1 MQKKKKKFSLLGAF
15 SKIGGGVVKT
25 GEAAKRLGAAVKV
38 KAPEKGDEVSKRLA
52 EIKRLETLREEDLR
66 EERKLMEEEGWGERA
81 EIEKKLRE
89 KKAGGERAELRRKLR
104 EEKTGDEREELRR
117 KLREEKTGG
126 KRAELEKK
134 LRDAEMKMRA
144 DEKAWE
150 ARAELKRPLS
160 ERLSEVFYGFLK
172 KPAQRLVGSL
182 KGVSTDLYRANL
194 SITPEKFAALLIGL
208 SLSVT
213 IFAAVFLLLLG
224 ASLIL
229 VPLVALMAFAFTFM
243 LGKSYPK
250 RKAKGRTTAVNRL
263 IPYALRHMA
272 TQLSSGIGLPE
283 TMTSVSNAGYGA
295 LSEEFGMAIQDMNT
309 GMSLEEALTEM
320 DERVNSEPL
329 RRALRQIQ
337 RTLRI
342 GGDLSHTLN
351 TLADETAF
359 EMRAKLR
366 DYVQSLNLFTLIY
379 MFMSAVIP
387 AMLMVVIMISGS
399 RGGGGITPSTA
410 GVLYLILLPF
420 MLVYFVIMIKRFEP
434 RL

>member
-1 MQKKKKKFSLLGAF
+1 
-15 SKIGGGVVKT
+15 
-25 GEAAKRLGAAVKV
+25 
-38 KAPEKGDEVSKRLA
+38 
-52 EIKRLETLREEDLR
+52 
-66 EERKLMEEEGWGERA
+66 
-81 EIEKKLRE
+81 
-89 KKAGGERAELRRKLR
+89 
-104 EEKTGDEREELRR
+104 
-117 KLREEKTGG
+117 
-126 KRAELEKK
+126 
-134 LRDAEMKMRA
+134 MKMRA
-144 DEKAWE
+144 DEKAWT

-172 KPAQRLVGSL
+172 SPAQRLVGSL
-182 KGVSTDLYRANL
+182 KGISTDLYRANL

-208 SLSVT
+208 SLCVT
-213 IFAAVFLLLLG
+213 IFAVVFLLLLG

-229 VPLVALMAFAFTFM
+229 IPLVAIMAFAFTFM
-243 LGKSYPK
+243 FAKSYPK
-250 RKAKGRTTAVNRL
+250 RKAKGRSGEVNKL

-320 DERVNSEPL
+320 DERLNSEPL
-329 RRALRQIQ
+329 RRALRQIL

-359 EMRAKLR
+359 EMRAKLK
-366 DYVQSLNLFTLIY
+366 DYVQSLNMFTMIY

-387 AMLMVVIMISGS
+387 AMFMVVIMISS
-399 RGGGGITPSTA
+399 SGGKSGISPQVA
-410 GVLYLILLPF
+410 GVLYLVVLPF
-420 MLVYFVIMIKRFEP
+420 LLVYFVMMIKRFEP